1 MFVIGKIW
9 SAFFPCNSFC
19 DLPFYLITDI
29 LFNEINFEYFF
40 QRLTHCKR
48 SKAEVSPNCS
58 FSKYIACSEKS
69 MEGVVAVLKKD
80 AETSEAAVCR
90 CSTKLVLLII
100 S

>member
-1 MFVIGKIW
+1 
-9 SAFFPCNSFC
+9 
-19 DLPFYLITDI
+19 
-29 LFNEINFEYFF
+29 
-40 QRLTHCKR
+40 
-48 SKAEVSPNCS
+48 
-58 FSKYIACSEKS
+58 